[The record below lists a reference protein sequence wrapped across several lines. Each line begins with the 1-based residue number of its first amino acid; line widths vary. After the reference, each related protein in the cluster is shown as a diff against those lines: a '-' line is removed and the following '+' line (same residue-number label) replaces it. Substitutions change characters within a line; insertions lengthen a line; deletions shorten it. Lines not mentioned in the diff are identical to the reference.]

1 MVVVVVVVL
10 DVLVVVLVDVVVV
23 VGQLVGMSIQ
33 FSHVPTEHTRII
45 VAPTG
50 SSTIYPAVK
59 LAAGT
64 CVSKG
69 AVYPFASEY
78 KSNGPAEPPGGIVMF
93 ICINMSYGG
102 VVVVVVVVGVD
113 VVVVVVV
120 VGATVVVVVV
130 VFSNTI
136 STKFTHF
143 SVACILTM
151 VVKSGTNALEYPATR
166 DALLTPV
173 SKAVVKLSRFEYKSN
188 TVASVPAVVS
198 VSNTVMIMMGSSCY

>member
-1 MVVVVVVVL
+1 VSTYIRSFTFPISDGVPVISSQLNLYGGAAVVVVVVVVL
-10 DVLVVVLVDVVVV
+10 DVLVVVLVDVDVVVV

-33 FSHVPTEHTRII
+33 FSHVPTEHTLMI

-93 ICINMSYGG
+93 ICIN
-102 VVVVVVVVGVD
+102 
-113 VVVVVVV
+113 
-120 VGATVVVVVV
+120 
-130 VFSNTI
+130 I
-136 STKFTHF
+136 S
-143 SVACILTM
+143 
-151 VVKSGTNALEYPATR
+151 
-166 DALLTPV
+166 
-173 SKAVVKLSRFEYKSN
+173 
-188 TVASVPAVVS
+188 
-198 VSNTVMIMMGSSCY
+198 